1 MNNNPDSIDA
11 HSAHQSGDVD
21 ENSLRILD
29 LLAEEPYVSQRELSE
44 KVGLSVGL
52 INLIIKRLATT
63 GYIKISNLNPKKV
76 GYFLTKMGLSE
87 QMRRSYYYLNKTIQT
102 YKNVM
107 NRTDQLILNL
117 KEKGHKKFVIVGEG
131 EIADLVTQS
140 FRRLNDPTITWTHV
154 PAEPPK
160 ESEKEAV
167 ILDARFLGN
176 NGTPGISVLST
187 LMNINPHQTFD
198 YSPLEASQ
206 GEQHP

>member
-140 FRRLNDPTITWTHV
+140 FRRLNDPAITWTHV

-167 ILDARFLGN
+167 ILDARFGD

-187 LMNINPHQTFD
+187 LMNIKQHQVFD
-198 YSPLEASQ
+198 FSPLDASQ
-206 GEQHP
+206 GEQLP